1 MVEVIG
7 LEEYGINSTDLSI
20 SKSVAMKSWSGEA
33 FKHNEILLKG
43 LSSVTYHLHPNRY
56 DMSAYGTLRTIC
68 GK

>member
-1 MVEVIG
+1 MVEV
-7 LEEYGINSTDLSI
+7 LVSEEYGINSTDLSI

-56 DMSAYGTLRTIC
+56 HISAYGTPRTIF